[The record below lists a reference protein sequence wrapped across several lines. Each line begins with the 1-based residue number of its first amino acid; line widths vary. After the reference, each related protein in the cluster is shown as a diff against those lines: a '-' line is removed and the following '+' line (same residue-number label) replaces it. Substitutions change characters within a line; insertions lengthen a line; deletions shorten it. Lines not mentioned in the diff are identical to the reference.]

1 MAQKKK
7 HLHSGHR
14 DRVKNKA
21 IEGGVESW
29 PYHEVLELMLM
40 YSIPQKDVNP
50 LAHKLIDT
58 FGTFGGVLD
67 AGYEQ
72 LCKIDGIG
80 KGTALF
86 LSLLPDVFT
95 KYRAS
100 KSVGAINLK
109 NASQCVE
116 YFRDTDRVKSNETF
130 YILCLDAKKNLVK
143 VEKVDSPFP
152 SVINIP
158 RSWFAEKI
166 LFKSTKAIV
175 IMHSHPNGDCN
186 PSLADVEAT
195 KMLVN
200 TANILGIKV
209 DDHVIITDNQYFSFY
224 SSSMLDNINNE
235 IKLKGYIPNS
245 QSLQLMEDSEK

>member
-1 MAQKKK
+1 MKQKNK

-21 IEGGVESW
+21 IENGIESW
-29 PYHEVLELMLM
+29 PYHEVLELILM

-50 LAHKLIDT
+50 LAHQLIDT

-100 KSVGAINLK
+100 KSVGAIKLE
-109 NASQCVE
+109 NATHCVK
-116 YFRDTDRVKSNETF
+116 YFRETDRVKSNETF

-175 IMHSHPNGDCN
+175 IMHSHPNGDCT
-186 PSLADVEAT
+186 PSDADIEAT
-195 KMLVN
+195 KMMVH
-200 TANILGIKV
+200 TANVLGIKL
-209 DDHVIITDNQYFSFY
+209 DDHVILTDNQFY
-224 SSSMLDNINNE
+224 SFNASSMLEKINTE
-235 IKLKGYIPNS
+235 INLKGYIPNPEIIN
-245 QSLQLMEDSEK
+245 LMEDDK

>member
-1 MAQKKK
+1 MEQKKK

-21 IEGGVESW
+21 IENGIEAW

-50 LAHKLIDT
+50 LAHELIDT
-58 FGTFGGVLD
+58 FGSFGAVLD
-67 AGYEQ
+67 AGYDQ
-72 LCKIDGIG
+72 LCKVDGIG

-100 KSVGAINLK
+100 KNVGAISLNDVGD
-109 NASQCVE
+109 CVR

-130 YILCLDAKKNLVK
+130 YILCLNSRKNLVK
-143 VEKVDSPFP
+143 VVKVDSPFP
-152 SVINIP
+152 SVVNIS
-158 RSWFAEKI
+158 RTWFAEKI
-166 LFKSTKAIV
+166 LFKSTKSIV
-175 IMHSHPNGDCN
+175 IMHSHPNGDSN

-195 KMLVN
+195 KMMIN
-200 TANILGIKV
+200 TANLLGIKV
-209 DDHVIITDNQYFSFY
+209 DDHIIITDDYFY
-224 SSSMLDNINNE
+224 SFKKSLLLNKINNE
-235 IKLKGYIPNS
+235 INIGGYIPN
-245 QSLQLMEDSEK
+245 QELLDFMEEDK